1 MKPCDKAGD
10 GGKSGGNGCDE
21 VSSMAAAGS
30 AGGMLRSSCTP
41 HRQNLSA
48 TRATTR
54 AAVARVTWGT
64 TTDALADAVEGFEAG
79 IVLVLSLS

>member
-1 MKPCDKAGD
+1 M
-10 GGKSGGNGCDE
+10 
-21 VSSMAAAGS
+21 VAAAMVL
-30 AGGMLRSSCTP
+30 GGASFKLHAP
-41 HRQNLSA
+41 HRQKLSA